1 MEEQSQAQSGNSLSD
16 PHAQVPEASPSNPP
30 LTGIWRYAQ
39 AFGVKPSLLL
49 LARRY
54 VHFGIVGASGIVVD
68 MTALFILADPR
79 MLHLN
84 LSLSKALAA
93 EIAIISNFMGNEFW
107 TFRDRAMTDPTWIGR
122 MFRFGKFNLI
132 CMAGIALSV
141 LLLNIQTRF
150 FDVNMYVG
158 NLIAIFIVSLWNFGM
173 NQRFGWKKAG
183 A

>member
-1 MEEQSQAQSGNSLSD
+1 MEEQSQAQSGNSLSNSK
-16 PHAQVPEASPSNPP
+16 AQLSDASQSNPSIS
-30 LTGIWRYAQ
+30 GIWKYAQ
-39 AFGVKPSLLL
+39 DLGIKPSLLL

-84 LSLSKALAA
+84 LSLSKAWAA

-107 TFRDRAMTDPTWIGR
+107 TFRDRAMTDPSWIGR

-132 CMAGIALSV
+132 CLAGIALSV
-141 LLLNIQTRF
+141 LLLTLQTRF
-150 FDVNMYVG
+150 LDINMYAG
-158 NLIAIFIVSLWNFGM
+158 NLIAILIVSLWNFGM